1 MHLSLV
7 YIDRAV
13 ELLVVS
19 SGTSYVQQLH
29 VASMSCRYIFI
40 SEVCL
45 LFAATLIFSA
55 FTDMETESSF
65 CFSCLII

>member
-29 VASMSCRYIFI
+29 VCHTLLQCLAGIF
-40 SEVCL
+40 
-45 LFAATLIFSA
+45 LFLKFACCSLQ
-55 FTDMETESSF
+55 
-65 CFSCLII
+65 L